1 MGRHTATRERGSIA
15 LEFAFAAPIVL
26 LMLALAWTF
35 GRVAWANG
43 HLEAGTRDAARVATQ
58 ARSMPEARS
67 SAMAVLQENTR
78 AIEGCPASLTVQ
90 ITGDFEPGSTLM
102 VQASCSY
109 ALSDIG
115 MPGAPGRVSPSSSF
129 ASVVDQYRG
138 VDP

>member
-15 LEFAFAAPIVL
+15 LEFAFAAPIIL

-58 ARSMPEARS
+58 ARSMQEARS
-67 SAMAVLQENTR
+67 SAMAVLRENTQ
-78 AIEGCPASLTVQ
+78 AIDGCPRSLTVQ
-90 ITGDFEPGSTLM
+90 ISGDFEPGSTLT
-102 VQASCSY
+102 VQATCSY
-109 ALSDIG
+109 SLSDIG